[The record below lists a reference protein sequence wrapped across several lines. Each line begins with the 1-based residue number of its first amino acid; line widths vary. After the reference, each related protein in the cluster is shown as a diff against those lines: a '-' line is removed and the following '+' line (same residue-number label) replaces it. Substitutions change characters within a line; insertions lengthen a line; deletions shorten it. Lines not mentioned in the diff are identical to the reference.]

1 MGSER
6 SALTPFR
13 RINFTYWKYK
23 VYLLRNIKTWGAEIT
38 HICRKICKN
47 GPLMQKYA
55 FNGKIFT
62 NMQNKNSLNWFHVP
76 QNMFNLLIQDV
87 LVNRE
92 KYANAYNSQ
101 P

>member
-1 MGSER
+1 MESER
-6 SALTPFR
+6 SAVALFR

-23 VYLLRNIKTWGAEIT
+23 VYLLWNIKTWGAEIT
-38 HICRKICKN
+38 HICRKICN
-47 GPLMQKYA
+47 YSPLMQKYA
-55 FNGKIFT
+55 FNGKICT
-62 NMQNKNSLNWFHVP
+62 NMQNKSSLNWFHMP
-76 QNMFNLLIQDV
+76 QNMYNLLIQNV